1 MKTITKTKAKPQAG
15 VKLRKKLVHIRLD
28 PAIHQKAD
36 QLARADKRSFSQF
49 VEVVLERYLSATQN
63 DADTLA
69 KEAFTA
75 TEHGF
80 WSQIDAYEAAVNL
93 QTMLPER
100 QLCPLGIFNI
110 RRLARFR
117 GCE

>member
-1 MKTITKTKAKPQAG
+1 MKTITKAKSTVG
-15 VKLRKKLVHIRLD
+15 VKPRKKSVHIRLD

-49 VEVVLERYLSATQN
+49 VEVVLERYLSATQHE
-63 DADTLA
+63 ADTLA
-69 KEAFTA
+69 KEAFTV

-80 WSQIDAYEAAVNL
+80 WSQIDAYEAAANL

-100 QLCPLGIFNI
+100 QL
-110 RRLARFR
+110 
-117 GCE
+117 

>member
-1 MKTITKTKAKPQAG
+1 MKTIANPKPTARS
-15 VKLRKKLVHIRLD
+15 KSRKKSVHIRRD

-49 VEVVLERYLSATQN
+49 VEAALERYLSTTHHE
-63 DADTLA
+63 ADTFA
-69 KEAFTA
+69 SEAFPA

-80 WSQIDAYEAAVNL
+80 WNQIDVYEAAANL

-100 QLCPLGIFNI
+100 QL
-110 RRLARFR
+110 
-117 GCE
+117 